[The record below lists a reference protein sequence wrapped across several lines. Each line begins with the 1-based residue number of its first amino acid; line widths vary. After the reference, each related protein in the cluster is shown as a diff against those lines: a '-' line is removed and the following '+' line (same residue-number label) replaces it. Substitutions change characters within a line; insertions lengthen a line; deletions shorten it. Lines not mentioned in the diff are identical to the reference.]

1 MNQKFKVVLLSSMVL
16 AACSVNAQNLVYT
29 ANSSSNAPI
38 SVAVDI
44 SQGNKY
50 GIDLSNGATVTLD
63 GPSISISLT
72 GASNTGWIEGVE
84 SRGASSLLNLG
95 GAQTKNIN
103 VSVNVDSSKP
113 AVGLFAYKEGKIT
126 LNGEN
131 LNINVHSTEG
141 QASGIQVQNSTT
153 NVTEEDKKASV
164 IIDAKNTVIN
174 ATSDNAESHGIVA
187 ISQGVLR
194 ANGNIEINA
203 DKVIVARGDSTVR
216 INESGTNTVVLNGDI
231 DFNYDSVT
239 SGTKI
244 EADVLVNLTGASSQ
258 WTGNVQRSH
267 DREPADDRVRVTGFK
282 LIVADNAQWNPT
294 IITRA
299 EGVVPIAVNSLTLND
314 GIINITKADQK
325 VAIETLQGSG
335 GTVNVAATTNG
346 TTITSAQL
354 QVTNEVTGAP
364 HLTVNAVGLTSDQIT
379 NQKEAMESFYANA
392 LNLAEGSDATATLKE
407 AL

>member
-1 MNQKFKVVLLSSMVL
+1 M
-16 AACSVNAQNLVYT
+16 
-29 ANSSSNAPI
+29 
-38 SVAVDI
+38 
-44 SQGNKY
+44 Y
-50 GIDLSNGATVTLD
+50 GIDVSNGATVTLD

-84 SRGASSLLNLG
+84 SRGLSSLLNLG

-103 VSVNVDSSKP
+103 VSVNVDSSNP
-113 AVGLFAYKEGKIT
+113 DVGSVGLFAFKKGKIT

-131 LNINVHSTEG
+131 LNINVHSTEVP
-141 QASGIQVQNSTT
+141 ASGIYVQNNTT
-153 NVTEEDKKASV
+153 SETEGDKKASV

-174 ATSDNAESHGIVA
+174 ATSDNAESSGIVA

-231 DFNYDSVT
+231 DFNYSGGT

-244 EADVLVNLTGASSQ
+244 DADVLVNLTGASSQ
-258 WTGNVQRSH
+258 WTGNVRRSH
-267 DREPADDRVRVTGFK
+267 DTAPEADKAQVTGFK
-282 LIVADNAQWNPT
+282 LKVADNAQWNPT
-294 IITRA
+294 IITRDDTA
-299 EGVVPIAVNSLTLND
+299 GVVPIAVNSLTLND

-364 HLTVNAVGLTSDQIT
+364 HLTVNAVGLTSDEIT

-392 LNLAEGSDATATLKE
+392 LDLADGSNATATLNIAE
-407 AL
+407 GAVVGVDVL